1 MKSFNIEK
9 IRKDFPILDQNVND
23 NTFVYLDSA
32 ATTQKPISVLDSME
46 KYNKSSNANIHRGAY
61 ALSIRATEMYDSA
74 RKKVKDFINAPY
86 VESVI
91 FTKNTTEALNLVA
104 FSYALENVSRGD
116 EIVVLIS
123 EHHSNILPW
132 QMVARKN
139 NAKLKYIYLND
150 DYTIDMKDFK
160 SKVTEKTKIVAAAH
174 ISNVLGTINLIE
186 EIIDYAHEKGAI
198 TIIDG
203 AQAAPHTQV
212 DIKKLNPDFYVFSG
226 HKMLGP
232 MGIGVLYGRR
242 ELLEK
247 MSPFLSG
254 GDMIEYVEEQSST
267 FAELPYKFEAGTQNV
282 EAAVGLK
289 RAIEYLEDI
298 GLENIKKHEMKLTEY
313 ALKKMKEIPYITIYG
328 TEDLDKKSSVIS
340 FNIDDVHPH
349 DVATILDSYG
359 IAIRAGHHCA
369 QPLMKYL
376 KINSTCRASFYI
388 YNTLAE
394 VDIFIEGLKNVRKW
408 LGYGS

>member
-9 IRKDFPILDQNVND
+9 IRKDFPILNQDVND

-32 ATTQKPISVLDSME
+32 ATTQKPISVLDSIE

-86 VESVI
+86 VESII

-116 EIVVLIS
+116 EILVLIS

-139 NAKLKYIYLND
+139 NAKLKYVYLND
-150 DYTIDMKDFK
+150 DYTVDIKDFK
-160 SKVTEKTKIVAAAH
+160 SKVTENTKIVTVAH
-174 ISNVLGTINLIE
+174 ISNVLGTINPIK

-267 FAELPYKFEAGTQNV
+267 FAELPHKFEAGTQNV
-282 EAAVGLK
+282 EASVGLK
-289 RAIEYLEDI
+289 RAIEYLEDV

-328 TEDLDKKSSVIS
+328 TEDIDKRSSVIS

-388 YNTLAE
+388 YNTLEE

>member
-1 MKSFNIEK
+1 MKSFNIDK

-61 ALSIRATEMYDSA
+61 TLSIRATEMYDSA

-86 VESVI
+86 VESII

-139 NAKLKYIYLND
+139 NAKLKYVYLND
-150 DYTIDMKDFK
+150 DYTVNMKDFK

-174 ISNVLGTINLIE
+174 ISNVLGTINPIK

-212 DIKKLNPDFYVFSG
+212 DIQKSNPDFYVFSG

-298 GLENIKKHEMKLTEY
+298 GLENIKKHEIELTEY
-313 ALKKMKEIPYITIYG
+313 ALEKMKEIPYITIYG
-328 TEDLDKKSSVIS
+328 TEDVGKKSSVIS

-376 KINSTCRASFYI
+376 KINATCRASFYI
-388 YNTLAE
+388 YNTLEE

>member
-9 IRKDFPILDQNVND
+9 IRKDFPILDQNIND

-61 ALSIRATEMYDSA
+61 TLSIRATEMYDSA

-86 VESVI
+86 VESII

-104 FSYALENVSRGD
+104 FSYALENVTRGD

-139 NAKLKYIYLND
+139 NAKLKYVYLND
-150 DYTIDMKDFK
+150 DYTVDMKDFK
-160 SKVTEKTKIVAAAH
+160 SKVTENTKIVAAAH
-174 ISNVLGTINLIE
+174 ISNVLGTINPIE

-289 RAIEYLEDI
+289 RAIEYLEDV
-298 GLENIKKHEMKLTEY
+298 GLENIKKHEIELTEY
-313 ALKKMKEIPYITIYG
+313 AIEKMKEIPYITIYG
-328 TEDLDKKSSVIS
+328 TEDVGKKSSVIS

-376 KINSTCRASFYI
+376 KTNATCRASFYV
-388 YNTLAE
+388 YNTLEE